1 MSDSNNAQSAFENA
15 LKLLKDNNLNEAIE
29 QLNEIL
35 KVHPTHID
43 SLDLLGAIFIKLN
56 KPDEALAAIDK
67 SIDLVKDCLLYTSPS
82 PRD

>member
-43 SLDLLGAIFIKLN
+43 LSLIHI
-56 KPDEALAAIDK
+56 
-67 SIDLVKDCLLYTSPS
+67 
-82 PRD
+82 